1 MGIEDR
7 FKKQIDQLGKVL
19 GRILADLLDIK
30 TQENSVAD
38 LEPFYA
44 SLKSE
49 VDLDVEEMLDIPAE
63 SLPEKLVAEK
73 QYSLSDLELLAD
85 IFYHLDNGTD
95 ETRRTE
101 LLERAVA
108 IYEYVQ
114 GHEHAFSMERM
125 NKISRIRNYLG
136 Y

>member
-30 TQENSVAD
+30 TQENTVAD
-38 LEPFYA
+38 LAPFYQ
-44 SLKSE
+44 SLKS
-49 VDLDVEEMLDIPAE
+49 DAGFDVEAWLDIPAE
-63 SLPEKLVAEK
+63 LLPEKLVAEK
-73 QYSLSDLELLAD
+73 NYSLSDLELLAD

-101 LLERAVA
+101 LLERSVA